1 MRDLETLQEFL
12 NGAGVDAE
20 AFSLRPD
27 YRAVLLAVDGIVPG
41 PSDRVSD
48 TPLQAA
54 EAPTRGARGARP
66 VEDLPHVAAWREAP
80 DVRTARR
87 WIAAA
92 PSFHEG
98 N

>member
-41 PSDRVSD
+41 PSDPVS
-48 TPLQAA
+48 LS
-54 EAPTRGARGARP
+54 
-66 VEDLPHVAAWREAP
+66 LIH
-80 DVRTARR
+80 
-87 WIAAA
+87 I
-92 PSFHEG
+92 
-98 N
+98 